1 MHTEI
6 KEKIARRISADRAVP
21 SMDTC
26 CAIADMVHAGFDWP
40 KGTVPRPGFHTAKML
55 RMAALL
61 EVMADW
67 YASAAED
74 EESTAS
80 PFPALDPLVENDN
93 SFDMED
99 LSRRLLVFADYTERN
114 VVEVALDHMQEHLAD
129 VLKEDDEDD
138 RMTYRADACARLI
151 KRLANS

>member
-1 MHTEI
+1 MPDEI
-6 KEKIARRISADRAVP
+6 KEEIARRISADRTVP

-26 CAIADMVHAGFDWP
+26 CDIAGWGQSGGPDVTWHA
-40 KGTVPRPGFHTAKML
+40 VKML

-61 EVMADW
+61 EVMAEW
-67 YASAAED
+67 YVAAADD
-74 EESTAS
+74 ESYAAS

-99 LSRRLLVFADYTERN
+99 LSRRLLVFADCTERN